1 MEAVIITD
9 FEDKYNDFRELKK
22 RKRERKQAFWKKR
35 AGKDKVLS
43 HNRVANWTYL
53 FIFKYLNTYI
63 HLVLPYSSESQ
74 EKFLMAVGEHLLF
87 LLG

>member
-1 MEAVIITD
+1 MEVVIITD

-22 RKRERKQAFWKKR
+22 KKKREKVSLLEKR

-63 HLVLPYSSESQ
+63 HLVLPYSSETQ
-74 EKFLMAVGEHLLF
+74 EKFLMAVGEHLAF
-87 LLG
+87 LLR